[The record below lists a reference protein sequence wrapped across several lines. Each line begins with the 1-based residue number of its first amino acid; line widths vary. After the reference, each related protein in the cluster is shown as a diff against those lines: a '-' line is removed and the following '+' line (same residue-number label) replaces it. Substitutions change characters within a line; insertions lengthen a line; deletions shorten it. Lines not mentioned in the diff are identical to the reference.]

1 MTYKLVILVRNDL
14 NMSTGKIVAQTAHA
28 VVDATLKSYSGTT
41 HFWKWKSNGETIIAL
56 KVKNEKT
63 LLTIMD
69 IANRKHVPH
78 GYIVD
83 EGRTQVTPDTI
94 TVGFVGPDN
103 EEKINKLVG
112 QLKLL

>member
-1 MTYKLVILVRNDL
+1 MSYKLALLVRNDL
-14 NMSTGKIVAQTAHA
+14 NMSKGKIVAQCGHA
-28 VVDATLKSYSGTT
+28 VVDATLIANKDNTI
-41 HFWKWKSNGETIIAL
+41 FRWKDDGETIIAL

-78 GYIVD
+78 GYVVD
-83 EGRTQVTPDTI
+83 EGRTQVAPDTI

-103 EEKINKLVG
+103 EEKINKLVR

>member
-1 MTYKLVILVRNDL
+1 MSYKLALLVRNDL
-14 NMSTGKIVAQTAHA
+14 IMSKGKIVAQCGHA
-28 VVDATLKSYSGTT
+28 IVDATLIASKDDTI
-41 HFWKWKSNGETIIAL
+41 FRWKDDGETIIAL

-69 IANRKHVPH
+69 IADRKKVPH
-78 GYIVD
+78 GYVVD
-83 EGRTQVTPDTI
+83 EGRTQVPHDTI
-94 TVGFVGPDN
+94 TVGFVGPSN